1 MTSKGAE
8 ELMRLSLAHFQ
19 HYISKNI
26 NQYITDTYKL
36 EVFKG
41 EFFTILRR
49 NFRDTIVGGS
59 AFTLDNKNIWILLHE
74 IIPNNLLIRKINDDL
89 ATILKYEN

>member
-59 AFTLDNKNIWILLHE
+59 AFTLDNKNIEVKL
-74 IIPNNLLIRKINDDL
+74 
-89 ATILKYEN
+89 